1 MEPPPAPGC
10 RRAGNLA
17 LTAAILLLA
26 ALMAVA
32 TVAPALAQAPGLT
45 LVNADRDLVERKK
58 DGRFIARPVFSR
70 ELDALFYAIRD
81 ADTGDWVTLM
91 YRVQGGEKKLRDG
104 WEYSWEYPALSEQPD
119 LDPGRAYLLVIGVPA
134 DAEGGP
140 YVFHALVPV
149 HQPSGI
155 FDRIL
160 AALNPGRWAR
170 AFARWVIEGVHGG
183 LCGVVERATR
193 TDIDN
198 CGRGG

>member
-1 MEPPPAPGC
+1 MSPRSKLKCFG
-10 RRAGNLA
+10 R
-17 LTAAILLLA
+17 LA
-26 ALMAVA
+26 ALTGMLMAA
-32 TVAPALAQAPGLT
+32 TILVIAAIAPALAQDTGLT

-70 ELDALFYAIRD
+70 ELDALYYAIRD
-81 ADTGDWVTLM
+81 ADNGDWVTLM
-91 YRVQGGEKKLRDG
+91 YRVQGGEKKLKDG

-119 LDPGRAYLLVIGVPA
+119 LDPGKAYLLVIGVPA
-134 DAEGGP
+134 DAQGGP

-149 HQPSGI
+149 YQPSGI

-160 AALNPGRWAR
+160 AALNPARWAK
-170 AFARWVIEGVHGG
+170 AFARWVIESVHGG

-198 CGRGG
+198 CD

>member
-1 MEPPPAPGC
+1 MSPRSKLKCFG
-10 RRAGNLA
+10 R
-17 LTAAILLLA
+17 LA
-26 ALMAVA
+26 ALTGMLMAA
-32 TVAPALAQAPGLT
+32 TILVIAAIAPALAQDTGLT

-70 ELDALFYAIRD
+70 ELDALYYAIRD
-81 ADTGDWVTLM
+81 ADNGDWVTLM
-91 YRVQGGEKKLRDG
+91 YRVQGGEKKLKDG

-119 LDPGRAYLLVIGVPA
+119 LDPGKAYLLVIGVPA
-134 DAEGGP
+134 DAQGGP

-149 HQPSGI
+149 YQPSGI

-160 AALNPGRWAR
+160 AALNPARWAK

-198 CGRGG
+198 CD

>member
-1 MEPPPAPGC
+1 MLPQSRFRFAS
-10 RRAGNLA
+10 R
-17 LTAAILLLA
+17 LLLPA
-26 ALMAVA
+26 ATMLMASLLVLS
-32 TVAPALAQAPGLT
+32 TVTPALAQDTGLT
-45 LVNADRDLVERKK
+45 LVNEDRDLVERKK

-70 ELDALFYAIRD
+70 ELDSLYYAVRD
-81 ADTGDWVTLM
+81 ADNGDWVTLM
-91 YRVQGGEKKLRDG
+91 YRVQGGEKKLKDG

-119 LDPGRAYLLVIGVPA
+119 LDPGKAYLLVIGVPA
-134 DAEGGP
+134 DAQGGP

-149 HQPSGI
+149 YQPSGI

-160 AALNPGRWAR
+160 AALNPARWAK

-198 CGRGG
+198 CD

>member
-1 MEPPPAPGC
+1 MSPRSK
-10 RRAGNLA
+10 RRRLCK
-17 LTAAILLLA
+17 LA
-26 ALMAVA
+26 ATAVA
-32 TVAPALAQAPGLT
+32 LATAVLLTVSALAPALAQDTGLT

-70 ELDALFYAIRD
+70 ELDSLYYAVRD
-81 ADTGDWVTLM
+81 ADNGDWLTLM
-91 YRVQGGEKKLRDG
+91 YRVQGGEKKLKDG

-119 LDPGRAYLLVIGVPA
+119 LDPGKAYLLVIGVPA
-134 DAEGGP
+134 DAQGGP

-149 HQPSGI
+149 YQPSGI

-160 AALNPGRWAR
+160 AALNPARWAK

-193 TDIDN
+193 TEIDN
-198 CGRGG
+198 CD

>member
-1 MEPPPAPGC
+1 MSPRPLPKSIGRFAAL
-10 RRAGNLA
+10 AGMLA
-17 LTAAILLLA
+17 AVSILL
-26 ALMAVA
+26 VA
-32 TVAPALAQAPGLT
+32 TLAPVLAQATGLT
-45 LVNADRDLVERKK
+45 LVNSDRDLVERKK

-70 ELDALFYAIRD
+70 ELDELFYAIRD

-104 WEYSWEYPALSEQPD
+104 WEYSWEYPALSEQPE
-119 LDPGRAYLLVIGVPA
+119 LDPGRAYLLVIGVPV

-160 AALNPGRWAR
+160 GALDPGRWAK

-193 TDIDN
+193 SDIDN

>member
-1 MEPPPAPGC
+1 MSPRSK
-10 RRAGNLA
+10 RRRLCK
-17 LTAAILLLA
+17 LA
-26 ALMAVA
+26 ATAVA
-32 TVAPALAQAPGLT
+32 LATAVLLTVSALAPALAQDTGLT

-70 ELDALFYAIRD
+70 ELDVLYYAVRD
-81 ADTGDWVTLM
+81 ADNGDWLTLM
-91 YRVQGGEKKLRDG
+91 YRVQGGEKKLKDG

-119 LDPGRAYLLVIGVPA
+119 LDPGKAYLLVIGVPA
-134 DAEGGP
+134 DAQGGP

-149 HQPSGI
+149 YQPSGI

-160 AALNPGRWAR
+160 AALNPARWAR

-193 TDIDN
+193 TEIDN
-198 CGRGG
+198 CD

>member
-1 MEPPPAPGC
+1 MSPRSK
-10 RRAGNLA
+10 RRRLCK
-17 LTAAILLLA
+17 LA
-26 ALMAVA
+26 ATAVA
-32 TVAPALAQAPGLT
+32 LATAVLLTVTALAPALAQDAGLT
-45 LVNADRDLVERKK
+45 LVNSDRDLVERKK

-70 ELDALFYAIRD
+70 ELDSLYYAIRD
-81 ADTGDWVTLM
+81 ADNGDWLTLM
-91 YRVQGGEKKLRDG
+91 YRVQGGEKKLKDG

-119 LDPGRAYLLVIGVPA
+119 LDPGKAYLLVIGVPG

-149 HQPSGI
+149 YQPSGI

-160 AALNPGRWAR
+160 AALNPARWAK

-193 TDIDN
+193 TEIDN
-198 CGRGG
+198 CD

>member
-1 MEPPPAPGC
+1 MLPQSRFRFA
-10 RRAGNLA
+10 RR
-17 LTAAILLLA
+17 LLLPA
-26 ALMAVA
+26 VTMLMATLVA
-32 TVAPALAQAPGLT
+32 VSALAPALAQDSGLT
-45 LVNADRDLVERKK
+45 LVNSDRDLVERKK

-70 ELDALFYAIRD
+70 ELDSLYYAVRD
-81 ADTGDWVTLM
+81 ADNGDWLTLM
-91 YRVQGGEKKLRDG
+91 YRVQGGEKKLKDG

-119 LDPGRAYLLVIGVPA
+119 LDPGKAYLLVIGVPA
-134 DAEGGP
+134 DAQGGP

-160 AALNPGRWAR
+160 AALNPARWAK

-193 TDIDN
+193 TEIDN
-198 CGRGG
+198 CD